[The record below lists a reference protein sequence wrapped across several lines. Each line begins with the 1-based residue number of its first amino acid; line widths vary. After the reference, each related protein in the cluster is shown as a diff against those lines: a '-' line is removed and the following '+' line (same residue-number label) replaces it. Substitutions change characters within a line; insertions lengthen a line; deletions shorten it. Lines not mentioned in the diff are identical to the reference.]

1 MKLIY
6 LLIPLLILSARPA
19 EAHIGKGKIADPVAE
34 IEYRMLLDFQPKK
47 NDIRNKLGM
56 VLYRM
61 KKLEEAKKQF
71 NTVLKNDPAN
81 FNATDALGLIMLKQQ
96 NAPAAATQF
105 KKAKALNPA
114 DPLVY
119 YHLGQAYMMLKELDK
134 AQKALQTAIQKASL
148 PNQPSAVTA
157 ALPAIK
163 KALKDINLNQPAIKR

>member
-6 LLIPLLILSARPA
+6 LLLPLLILSTRPA
-19 EAHIGKGKIADPVAE
+19 QAHIGKGKIADPVAE

-61 KKLEEAKKQF
+61 KKLQEAKKQF
-71 NTVLKNDPAN
+71 NTVLQNDPAN
-81 FNATDALGLIMLKQQ
+81 FNATDALGLVMLKQQ
-96 NAPAAATQF
+96 NAQAAAAQF

-119 YHLGQAYMMLKELDK
+119 YHLGRAYMMLKELDK
-134 AQKALQTAIQKASL
+134 ARKALQTAVRKASL

-157 ALPAIK
+157 TLPAIK
-163 KALKDINLNQPAIKR
+163 KALQKINHQPDTKQ

>member
-6 LLIPLLILSARPA
+6 LLIPLLILSAWPA
-19 EAHIGKGKIADPVAE
+19 QAHIGKGKLADPVAE

-61 KKLEEAKKQF
+61 NKLKEAKKQF

-96 NAPAAATQF
+96 NTRAAAAQF

-119 YHLGQAYMMLKELDK
+119 YHLGQAYIMLKKIDE
-134 AQKALQTAIQKASL
+134 ARNALQTAAQKASL
-148 PNQPSAVTA
+148 PNQPAAVTA

-163 KALKDINLNQPAIKR
+163 KALKDIK